1 MRAQSPRYEAAKR
14 TTQLFHPSMVGSLHG
29 VYAYHETLKG
39 IYYGPGCLR
48 TALPQLLGTLGGRKA
63 LIVTGK
69 SLRDKTNVVSD
80 VEGILKDR
88 DAFGGTFSQIGQ
100 HAPTQ
105 GIVDG
110 TKAFEDV
117 DADIFISVGGGSPID
132 ATKVMVNRLHETRGK
147 FFSHIAIPT
156 TLSAAEYTSTAGYT
170 DEQGNKAGIAN
181 TMIAPSGIILDAE
194 LTLATPEKLWLSTG
208 LRALDHAVESLYR
221 PGVAPPLKVLCY
233 AAIADLFTYLPQS
246 QVEPNNLD
254 VRQRLLIAAWMSMW
268 PMKVEKHRSL
278 GLSHSLGHK
287 LGATYGIPHGVTSC
301 LTLAAVVA
309 LKAET
314 AMEEDKATLAKVL
327 FYLGEPS
334 TGTTEGD
341 VVRLSSMINGLVE
354 KLGLRSNLTTYDV
367 PREDL
372 PKISQLTIGSAED
385 PLYPKVVELLQRI
398 YE

>member
-1 MRAQSPRYEAAKR
+1 MS
-14 TTQLFHPSMVGSLHG
+14 GSLHG
-29 VYAYHETLKG
+29 TYAYHETLKG
-39 IYYGPGCLR
+39 VYYGPGCLS
-48 TALPQLLGTLGGRKA
+48 TALPQLLSTLGGSKA

-69 SLRDKTNVVSD
+69 SLREKTNVVTN
-80 VEGILKDR
+80 VESILKGR
-88 DAFGGTFSQIGQ
+88 NAFGGTFSQIGQ
-100 HAPTQ
+100 HAPVQ

-117 DADIFISVGGGSPID
+117 QADIFISVGGGSPID
-132 ATKVMVNRLHETRGK
+132 ATKIMVNHLHDTRGK

-156 TLSAAEYTSTAGYT
+156 TLSAAEYTSNAGYT
-170 DEQGNKAGIAN
+170 DEQGNKVGIASP
-181 TMIAPSGIILDAE
+181 MIAPSGIILDAE

-233 AAIADLFTYLPQS
+233 AAIGDLFAYLPLAQMD
-246 QVEPNNLD
+246 PNNLD
-254 VRQRLLIAAWMSMW
+254 MRQRLLIAAWMSLW
-268 PMKVEKHRSL
+268 PMRVEKHSAL

-309 LKAET
+309 LKAGT
-314 AMEEDKATLAKVL
+314 ATEVDKAALAKAL

-334 TGTTEGD
+334 TGTTVGD
-341 VVRLSSMINGLVE
+341 VMRLSSMINGLVE
-354 KLGLRSNLTTYDV
+354 TLGLRSNLITYGV

-372 PKISQLTIGSAED
+372 PKIARLAIGNTED
-385 PLYPKVVELLQRI
+385 PLYPKIVEVLESI

>member
-1 MRAQSPRYEAAKR
+1 
-14 TTQLFHPSMVGSLHG
+14 MVESLHG
-29 VYAYHETLKG
+29 AYAYHEALKA

-48 TALPQLLGTLGGRKA
+48 TALPQLLSVLGGRKA
-63 LIVTGK
+63 LIVTGR
-69 SLRDKTNVVSD
+69 SLREKTNVVSN
-80 VEGILKDR
+80 VEGVLKDKG
-88 DAFGGTFSQIGQ
+88 AFGGTFSQIGQ
-100 HAPTQ
+100 HAPIQ

-110 TKAFEDV
+110 IKAFKDV
-117 DADIFISVGGGSPID
+117 DADIFISVGGGSPVD

-147 FFSHIAIPT
+147 FLSHIAIPT
-156 TLSAAEYTSTAGYT
+156 TLSAAEYTCGAGYT
-170 DEQGNKAGIAN
+170 DEQGNKTSIAN
-181 TMIAPSGIILDAE
+181 PMMAPSGIILDAE

-233 AAIADLFTYLPQS
+233 AAISDLFTNLPLS
-246 QVEPNNLD
+246 QAEPNSLD
-254 VRQRLLIAAWMSMW
+254 VRQRLLIAAWMSLW
-268 PMKVEKHRSL
+268 PMRVEKYGSL

-314 AMEEDKATLAKVL
+314 ATEEDRAALAHVL
-327 FYLGEPS
+327 FYLREPS
-334 TGTTEGD
+334 TGTAVGD
-341 VVRLSSMINGLVE
+341 VVRLSSMINELAE
-354 KLGLRSNLTTYDV
+354 KLGLRSNLVTYDV

-372 PKISQLTIGSAED
+372 PKIARLATGNAEG
-385 PLYPKVVELLQRI
+385 PLYSKVLELLEKI